1 MRTKAWNNDW
11 IGKAIDDQQA
21 AKATATCIVT
31 HALPSDI
38 KDIDQR
44 SGVWVADWACVRLIA
59 GLLRHGVLELAQA
72 RSATEGQNGK
82 MEMLYNYMSSDELRG
97 RLRGISEPYQ
107 EMEKDL
113 HSEMRVMNERWKK
126 RRKQL
131 ERVML
136 SATGLYGD
144 LQGIIG
150 SGLQEIEGMELLAL
164 ESQDEADN
172 NENEVA

>member
-1 MRTKAWNNDW
+1 
-11 IGKAIDDQQA
+11 
-21 AKATATCIVT
+21 
-31 HALPSDI
+31 
-38 KDIDQR
+38 
-44 SGVWVADWACVRLIA
+44 
-59 GLLRHGVLELAQA
+59 
-72 RSATEGQNGK
+72 
-82 MEMLYNYMSSDELRG
+82 MLYNYMSSDELRG

-113 HSEMRVMNERWKK
+113 HSEMRVMNARWKK